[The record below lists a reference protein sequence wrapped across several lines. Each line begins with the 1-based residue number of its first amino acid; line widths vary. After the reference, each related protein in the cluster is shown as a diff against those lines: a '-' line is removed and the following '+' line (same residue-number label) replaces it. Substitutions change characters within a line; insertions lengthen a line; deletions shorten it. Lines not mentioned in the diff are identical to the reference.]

1 MIEEIIVPSP
11 GESITE
17 VELTRWLVSDG
28 DLVKKDQEIAE
39 VDSDKA
45 TLTITAA
52 LSGKIKIE
60 VLENERIPVGK
71 KIGSI
76 DTSIDVPDSD
86 IKKISD
92 ETNVFTEKSSIKQK
106 ITPLA
111 KEVMAKNHIE
121 NKELNNIGANKRIT
135 KEDVFAI
142 LQKEKPLKPEDN
154 RAVEIIKMSMLRKKI
169 AERLVAVKNE
179 TAMLTT
185 FNEIDLSRVIHI
197 RNKYKD
203 SFFEKHGVKLSYMSF
218 FGIAV
223 IKSLHQHPAVN
234 SRIEIESIVIP
245 SYVDLCI
252 AISTAKGLIAPPLRD
267 ADKLSFVQIEKAIA
281 ALAQKA
287 RENKLSIDELT
298 GGTFTITNG
307 GVFGSMMST
316 PILNPP
322 QAAILGMHKVMDRPV
337 AIDKKIEIR
346 PMMYV
351 ALSYDHRIIDGK
363 ESVGFLLKVKEILEN
378 PEEYIFEG
386 KSIENGLILA

>member
-76 DTSIDVPDSD
+76 DTSIDVPDYD

-378 PEEYIFEG
+378 PEDYIFEG